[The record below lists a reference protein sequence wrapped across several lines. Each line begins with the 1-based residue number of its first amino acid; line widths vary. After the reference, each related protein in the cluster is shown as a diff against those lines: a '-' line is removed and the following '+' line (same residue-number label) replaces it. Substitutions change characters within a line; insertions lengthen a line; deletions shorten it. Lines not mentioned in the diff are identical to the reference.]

1 MEESSGGVQ
10 QILVR
15 VATGRERVWAALD
28 PVDGDRGAQP
38 SLARGGSGLL
48 QPADLGADQHP

>member
-15 VATGRERVWAALD
+15 VATGRERVWAALT
-28 PVDGDRGAQP
+28 
-38 SLARGGSGLL
+38 
-48 QPADLGADQHP
+48 